1 MKKEK
6 LKTLEEANGVIQM
19 CDCGKV
25 DAYKNDGHNC
35 GTYINRAEDEDSY
48 EHD

>member
-6 LKTLEEANGVIQM
+6 LKTLEEANGVIQV

-25 DAYKNDGHNC
+25 DVYKGDGHDC
-35 GTYINRAEDEDSY
+35 GQQILNQESQEYYD
-48 EHD
+48 